1 MAEKETI
8 ESLTLEL
15 EAEQK
20 KIENVITIEAVDKI
34 TDIKRKIDILKKKI
48 AHSQN
53 NEESAKGGKKNGGK

>member
-1 MAEKETI
+1 MAAKETI

-48 AHSQN
+48 AHSQI
-53 NEESAKGGKKNGGK
+53 EESAKGGKKNGGK

>member
-1 MAEKETI
+1 MAAKETI

-34 TDIKRKIDILKKKI
+34 TEIKRKIDILKKKI
-48 AHSQN
+48 ANSQI
-53 NEESAKGGKKNGGK
+53 EESAKGGKKNGGK

>member
-53 NEESAKGGKKNGGK
+53 NEESASGKKKERR